1 MSAFQEIYELAK
13 AERGPKG
20 NKDKYEAYMICL
32 AIMEDESMERARFM
46 KKVEQEKCDA
56 SLTLANAIV
65 AAFENFK
72 KEN

>member
-1 MSAFQEIYELAK
+1 MSAFSEIYELAK
-13 AERGPKG
+13 EAKAEG

-32 AIMEDESMERARFM
+32 AIMEDESMERSRFM
-46 KKVEQEKCDA
+46 KKVEQERCDA
-56 SLTLANAIV
+56 SLALANAIV